1 MGEGGP
7 LPLKKARLSDLVG
20 PFCLPF
26 LASVFASCV
35 TAIGYVGAWDHV
47 DMLSS
52 SPRGRCHQ
60 GKKEAEEGRGGGGL
74 GSVQE
79 MLLGKEEKEED

>member
-7 LPLKKARLSDLVG
+7 LPLKKARLSDLVS

-26 LASVFASCV
+26 LTSMFASYV
-35 TAIGYVGAWDHV
+35 KPISYVGAWDHA
-47 DMLSS
+47 DLLSS

-60 GKKEAEEGRGGGGL
+60 GKKEAKEGRGGGGS
-74 GSVQE
+74 GGAQE
-79 MLLGKEEKEED
+79 MPLGKEEKEG